1 MMRKIPLSKYSRGK
15 SLQLLAIRTSLTVD
29 REKKRTK
36 KDVLRK
42 EAMEPINQICM
53 DKVEKV
59 LKSNRYT
66 HLLYK
71 GLRCLIKCGPRF
83 TLRKIKKKLFPQKL
97 KTYTKDELEQQKLTD
112 FPQNIKFSILVPLY
126 NTPRKFLEEMVQ
138 SVLEQTYGNWELCM
152 ADGSDKENCGVGE
165 ICKKYAKQDSRI
177 KYRKLEKNFGISA
190 NTNACI
196 DMATGD
202 YVALLDH
209 DDILHPAAL
218 YEIMKVICEHDADFI
233 YTDEA
238 TFISPHINRI
248 ETIHFKPDFAIDNLR
263 ANNYICHFS
272 VFKKFLLDDV
282 GTFRSEYDGSQDH
295 DIILRLTAK
304 AKRIIHISK
313 VLYYWRSHKRSISQ
327 NISAKEYAIDAAKRA
342 ICESVMKSGYT
353 VSVESS
359 RTFPTIFRLK
369 YALKKFPKI
378 SIIIPNKNHL
388 NDIKKCI
395 ESILMYTTYPNYEII
410 VIDNG
415 SNKKEVFEYYDTLKR
430 KRNIVS
436 VYSLNI
442 DFNFSK
448 INNFATLK
456 ASGDYYIFLNNNTLV
471 ITPEWIEEMLMYVQ
485 REDIAAAGA
494 MLYYPDNTIQHAGII
509 LGIGENRIAGH
520 PFCKYPK
527 EDMGYMG
534 RLCYAQNMSAV
545 TAACM
550 MVKASVY
557 KQVGG
562 FDENLCIAYNDVDL
576 CLKMRRA
583 GYLIVWTPFAELYHY
598 ESKTRGYENTE
609 EKRERLEK
617 ETQYFKS
624 RWGEVLEKG
633 DPYYNINLTLDK
645 EDFSL
650 K

>member
-1 MMRKIPLSKYSRGK
+1 MG
-15 SLQLLAIRTSLTVD
+15 
-29 REKKRTK
+29 
-36 KDVLRK
+36 
-42 EAMEPINQICM
+42 
-53 DKVEKV
+53 KVEKV
-59 LKSNRYT
+59 LKSNHYT
-66 HLLYK
+66 YLFYK
-71 GLRCLIKCGPRF
+71 GLRCLIKHGPRF
-83 TLRKIKKKLFPQKL
+83 ALLKIKKKLSSKKIKAYTEKEL
-97 KTYTKDELEQQKLTD
+97 KDQRLEV
-112 FPQNIKFSILVPLY
+112 FSREIKFSILVPLY
-126 NTPRKFLEEMVQ
+126 NTPRKFLEEMIQ

-152 ADGSDKENCGVGE
+152 ADGSGKENCEVEE
-165 ICKKYAKQDSRI
+165 ICKKYATKDSRV
-177 KYRKLEKNFGISA
+177 KYRKLERNLGISA

-196 DMATGD
+196 DMAAGD
-202 YVALLDH
+202 YIALLDH

-218 YEIMKVICEHDADFI
+218 YEVMKAICEQDADFI

-238 TFISPHINRI
+238 TFISPRINKI
-248 ETIHFKPDFAIDNLR
+248 ETVHFKPDFAIDNLR

-282 GTFRSEYDGSQDH
+282 GPFRPEYDGSQDH
-295 DIILRLTAK
+295 DMILRLTAQ
-304 AKRIIHISK
+304 ARCIIHIPQ
-313 VLYYWRSHKRSISQ
+313 VLYYWRSHEGSVSQ
-327 NISAKEYAIDAAKRA
+327 NISVKEYAIDAAKRA

-369 YALKKFPKI
+369 YELKKFPKI
-378 SIIIPNKNHL
+378 SIIIPNRNHL

-395 ESILMYTTYPNYEII
+395 ESILMYTAYSNYEII

-415 SNKKEVFEYYDTLKR
+415 SDEKEVFKYYDTLKR
-430 KRNIVS
+430 KKNIF

-456 ASGDYYIFLNNNTLV
+456 ASGEYYIFLNNDTLV

-485 REDIAAAGA
+485 REDVAAAGA
-494 MLYYPDNTIQHAGII
+494 MLYYPDNTIQHAGVI
-509 LGIGENRIAGH
+509 LGMGEDHIAGH

-598 ESKTRGYENTE
+598 ESKTRGYENTK
-609 EKRERLEK
+609 EKKERLKK
-617 ETQYFKS
+617 EAQYFRL
-624 RWGEVLEKG
+624 RWGKVLEKG

-645 EDFSL
+645 EDFSF